1 MVTHQKRLSFNGCPI
16 IVALSFER
24 DTAMDVAPVP
34 ILSFLL
40 SPWQILLC
48 PSTARDAASDLAHP
62 LPMVDLDAPLD
73 DLAAMLCSHL
83 TTLYTELN
91 GLIKHAG
98 GEEAQG
104 GVGQG
109 QGDVARVPVLTP
121 ALVVLILLSR
131 WKLGGLLD
139 GGGELQY

>member
-1 MVTHQKRLSFNGCPI
+1 MATHKKRLSSNGCPI
-16 IVALSFER
+16 IIALSFER
-24 DTAMDVAPVP
+24 DTATDVAPVP
-34 ILSFLL
+34 ILSFLP

-48 PSTARDAASDLAHP
+48 PSIARDAASDPAHP

-73 DLAAMLCSHL
+73 GLAAMLRSHL
-83 TTLYTELN
+83 ATLYTKLN
-91 GLIKHAG
+91 GLINHAG
-98 GEEAQG
+98 GEKAQG

-109 QGDVARVPVLTP
+109 RGDAARVPVLTP

-139 GGGELQY
+139 GGGEFQY